1 MDLTGIQTSS
11 PRRRGTIPYITGP
24 RPSRLCH
31 NVIAREGN
39 DRSNLISSRIHKITT
54 TPERRL
60 VMTKKNY
67 DTVCFA
73 GVTTAAAFCP
83 IKKDGDFFC
92 LCVYGKNIIQYI
104 TACYS
109 RSRDS
114 IHICHAGLDPASRKI
129 KLVPGTRAFQCIR
142 RDDD

>member
-1 MDLTGIQTSS
+1 MRLAGIQ
-11 PRRRGTIPYITGP
+11 IY
-24 RPSRLCH
+24 L
-31 NVIAREGN
+31 NW
-39 DRSNLISSRIHKITT
+39 
-54 TPERRL
+54 TPAL
-60 VMTKKNY
+60 VPFR
-67 DTVCFA
+67 VFA
-73 GVTTAAAFCP
+73 GVTTAAASYP

-92 LCVYGKNIIQYI
+92 LCVYGKIIIQYI

-114 IHICHAGLDPASRKI
+114 IHLCHAGLDPASRKI